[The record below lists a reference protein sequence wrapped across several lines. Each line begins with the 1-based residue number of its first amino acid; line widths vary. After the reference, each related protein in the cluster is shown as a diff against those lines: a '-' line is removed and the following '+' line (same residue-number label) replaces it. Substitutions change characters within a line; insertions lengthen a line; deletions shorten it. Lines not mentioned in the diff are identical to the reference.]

1 MQRQILLDL
10 TVAATLAA
18 VQLLQAQ
25 TKPDGG
31 MELDVRNVRAIPQVY
46 VALQLRASAPLF
58 VPYCAEFEGGDKVLC
73 TMATHLEV
81 HTAQGWHRAK
91 LRTTFA
97 VLGGLS
103 LDRAKGDMV
112 PAGTRVTFSY
122 QFSRRY
128 FEVEPG
134 QQLRVVVEAWPD
146 EQSMKTGGKSIEVV
160 STPFKC
166 PPTGTGE

>member
-1 MQRQILLDL
+1 MRCHTLLSFAGL
-10 TVAATLAA
+10 VLFAITQA
-18 VQLLQAQ
+18 VQGQ
-25 TKPDGG
+25 TKPDDG
-31 MELDVRNVRAIPQVY
+31 MELAVRNVRAVPQVY
-46 VALQLRASAPLF
+46 VALQLRASTPLF

-103 LDRAKGDMV
+103 LDRAKGDLV
-112 PAGTRVTFSY
+112 PAGTTATFSY

-146 EQSMKTGGKSIEVV
+146 GQSMKTGGKSIEIV